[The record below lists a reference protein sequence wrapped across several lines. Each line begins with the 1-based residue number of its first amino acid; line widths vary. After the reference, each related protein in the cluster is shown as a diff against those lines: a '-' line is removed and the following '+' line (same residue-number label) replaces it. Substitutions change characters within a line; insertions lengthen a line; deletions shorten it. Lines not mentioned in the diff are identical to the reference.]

1 VALFSDVDW
10 VIVVAAAAF
19 LLFGKGNTQVLRTLG
34 RYYGRAG
41 RLKQELLSEFTQA
54 ADLPMPMGGALS
66 LRGTLLGLEPPVTHR
81 SGIPAAVTS
90 APTAPIPPAPS
101 APAPAAWTGSY
112 PTVTW
117 SMTVPSL
124 IEPGEVPR

>member
-1 VALFSDVDW
+1 LALFSDVDW

-41 RLKQELLSEFTQA
+41 RLKQELLSEFTKA

-66 LRGTLLGLEPPVTHR
+66 LRGTLLGLEPSVTHR

-90 APTAPIPPAPS
+90 APVAPMPPGPS
-101 APAPAAWTGSY
+101 PPVPPVWTGSY
-112 PTVTW
+112 PTATW

-124 IEPGEVPR
+124 IESVEVPR